1 MGDGTTVEPIHVI
14 VATALIPPPVVE
26 RVRGVMP
33 DGVTVSY
40 APVPWNDT
48 FAPAEIAAEWV
59 EPLSVAHVLVG
70 FPQQVLGLVGSAPA
84 LRWVQYYG
92 AGYEGAPLAELGAA
106 GIGLVSA
113 AGAGADGV
121 AEFAVMAAL
130 SLARRAPERF
140 AAQQRR
146 QWERFS
152 TSELSGRR
160 ATILGAGEIGTRLCR
175 IAAALGLEVTCVR
188 KRPELGCPPGA
199 TSVVGP
205 REILTVFP
213 ETDVLLLAAALSDD
227 TEPLGPEEFGVLK
240 SGALLVNVGRGGLI
254 DHDALLAALDSG
266 ELGGAWLDVLP
277 EEPLPET
284 SPLWSAPR
292 TVISSHDATA
302 TVSYPW
308 NVAKMTARH
317 VQRWLEGAPIT
328 HTVLPLGP
336 VPGGSFEGT

>member
-26 RVRGVMP
+26 RMRGVMP
-33 DGVTVSY
+33 DGVTVSH

-59 EPLSVAHVLVG
+59 EPLSAAHVLVG
-70 FPQQVLGLVGSAPA
+70 FPQQVLGLVESAPA

-92 AGYEGAPLAELGAA
+92 AGYEGAPLAELRAA

-175 IAAALGLEVTCVR
+175 MAAALGLEVTCVR